1 MINPAGEYHRD
12 SSDRLCFEMFD
23 VDAVDYPKLVTQ
35 IVARFNLHST
45 SDLVIGS
52 DQLIGEYSDGDC
64 SIGLDW
70 DNWSGFIVTAHTTDA
85 EPLVKSIGAF
95 LSDG

>member
-1 MINPAGEYHRD
+1 MAKPAGEYHRD
-12 SSDRLCFEMFD
+12 ASDRLCFEMFD
-23 VDAVDYPKLVTQ
+23 LDSNEYPKLVAG
-35 IVARFNLHST
+35 IVEHFGLKPT
-45 SDLVIGS
+45 SDLVIGP
-52 DQLIGEYSDGDC
+52 DQLIGGYSDGNC

-70 DNWSGFIVTAHTTDA
+70 DNWSGFFVTAHTPGA

>member
-1 MINPAGEYHRD
+1 MTKPTGEYHRD
-12 SSDRLCFEMFD
+12 ASDRLCFEMFD
-23 VDAVDYPKLVTQ
+23 VDAIDYPKLVAR
-35 IVARFNLHST
+35 IVAQF
-45 SDLVIGS
+45 DLKSSSELVVGP
-52 DQLIGEYSDGDC
+52 DQLIGVHTNGQC

-70 DNWSGFIVTAHTTDA
+70 DSWSGFFVTAHAPEA